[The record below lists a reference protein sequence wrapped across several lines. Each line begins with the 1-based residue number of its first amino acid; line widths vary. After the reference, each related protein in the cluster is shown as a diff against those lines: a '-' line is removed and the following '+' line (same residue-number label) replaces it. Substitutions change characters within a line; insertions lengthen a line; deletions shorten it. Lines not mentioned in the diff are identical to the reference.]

1 MNISANELPQPL
13 AVDVTVSADTLT
25 VQLSD
30 GRTIGVPVT
39 WYPRLAHG
47 TDTERQHW
55 LLIGKGHGIHWPA
68 LDEDVS
74 VDALLRGQRSNE
86 TTASLERWLGQ
97 RSRAG

>member
-13 AVDVTVSADTLT
+13 AVDVTVSAEALT

-30 GRTIGVPVT
+30 GRSISVPVT

-47 TDTERQHW
+47 TPAEQRDWQ
-55 LLIGKGHGIHWPA
+55 LIGKGRGIHWPT

-74 VDALLRGQRSNE
+74 VDALLLGHRSNE
-86 TTASLERWLGQ
+86 TAASLQHWLAG
-97 RSRAG
+97 RSQAS

>member
-13 AVDVTVSADTLT
+13 AVDVTVSGETLT

-30 GRTIGVPVT
+30 GRAISVPVT

-47 TDTERQHW
+47 TPPERQHW
-55 LLIGKGHGIHWPA
+55 QLIGKGRGIHWPA

-86 TTASLERWLGQ
+86 TSASLERWLMG
-97 RSRAG
+97 RSHAS